1 LLEIVVEDLPADS
14 ISDLAAQLFA
24 KFNQALVENR
34 IPAKKLTSFTTIRR
48 LVVSVEGLPKKQ
60 AAQVV
65 EVFGPPQAVAFQ
77 PDGKQLTPAGFG
89 YCRAHQIAPKRL
101 DVKEVGKKIVTCY
114 IRTDKGRSTREIL
127 IELAPKLLNS
137 LSFNLPMRWGSGE
150 VSFIRPVTSILALL
164 DEKVLPVEFAGVK
177 ARPYTFG
184 HPTLSVIAPTST
196 LRRMAG
202 TALLPTLSPKK
213 IKINSISD
221 YFKTLPKNFVI
232 LDAGER
238 VKRLTEKINSFLPAG
253 ATYSSESLNKIAL
266 TLEYPEA
273 SLSRL
278 DLKNISY
285 PEEAAA
291 IIIKNLKC
299 LPLFCS
305 EKKLL
310 SEFIIIT
317 DGQITE
323 EITKGFLWV
332 LESRLED
339 GRFFWQEDVQV
350 TIPEQLDKLNKV
362 IFQATVGSL
371 ADYSQALEKIAA
383 DFARKLN
390 LEAKEAKI
398 LITAAKVAKVDAAT
412 SMVREFPEVAGIM
425 AASLLKRS
433 GYLPAVSEVV
443 KEHLLPRYSGDR
455 LPENRLSR
463 ILSFSDKMLH
473 LCGLFAAGIE
483 PSGSSDPFGLR
494 RLAQG
499 ALEITWKSDFRISL
513 SGAVDAG
520 LAAWGK
526 GAGVR
531 EKIIGFLSQRIE
543 NGLQAR
549 GFRPDVVAT
558 TLLGEGDSL
567 TTFPARAAAL
577 ADFLRKPGGPEEII
591 TFSRV
596 TNILLQAK
604 AKKFPFGWFQAKLLS
619 EEAEKELFSFWIS
632 KAEEIDDFFT
642 DENYGAALA
651 KISELNP
658 YINRFF
664 DKVMVM
670 TPDETLRNNRLG
682 LLEQIAGALRKIGD
696 LSKIQI

>member
-1 LLEIVVEDLPADS
+1 MDFLLEVVVEDLPAES
-14 ISDLAAQLFA
+14 ISDLAAQLSE
-24 KFNQALVENR
+24 KFNQVLIENR
-34 IPAKKLTSFTTIRR
+34 IPAKKLRSFTTIRR

-60 AAQVV
+60 AAQIV
-65 EVFGPPQAVAFQ
+65 EVSGPPEAVAFQ
-77 PDGKQLTPAGFG
+77 PDGKPTPAGLG
-89 YCRAHQIAPKRL
+89 YCRAHQIAPEDL
-101 DVKEVGKKIVTCY
+101 QVKDDGKKKVTY
-114 IRTDKGRSTREIL
+114 YLRKEKGRSTREIL
-127 IELAPKLLNS
+127 IELTPKLLNS
-137 LSFNLPMRWGSGE
+137 LSFNLPMRWGNGE
-150 VSFIRPVTSILALL
+150 ASFIRPVTSILALL
-164 DEKVLPVEFAGVK
+164 DDKVLSLEFAGVK

-184 HPTLSVIAPTST
+184 HPTLS
-196 LRRMAG
+196 
-202 TALLPTLSPKK
+202 PKK
-213 IKINSISD
+213 IKINSVSD
-221 YFKTLPKNFVI
+221 YFKSSSKNFI
-232 LDAGER
+232 MLDAGER
-238 VKRLTEKINSFLPAG
+238 VKKLTRKIKSFLPAG
-253 ATYSSESLNKIAL
+253 ASYSSESLNKIAL

-273 SLSRL
+273 ALSRL

-291 IIIKNLKC
+291 IIIENLKC
-299 LPLFCS
+299 LPLFGP

-310 SEFIIIT
+310 PEFIIIT
-317 DGQITE
+317 EGRITE
-323 EITKGFLWV
+323 EIIGGFLWV

-339 GRFFWQEDVQV
+339 GRFFWQEDIQV
-350 TIPEQLDKLNKV
+350 TIPEQLAKLNKI
-362 IFQATVGSL
+362 IFQAAVGSL
-371 ADYSQALEKIAA
+371 SDYSQALGKIAA

-390 LEAKEAKI
+390 LEAGEAEI
-398 LITAAKVAKVDAAT
+398 LIAAARVAKVDAAT

-425 AASLLKRS
+425 AASLLEHS

-463 ILSFSDKMLH
+463 ILSFSDKTLH

-499 ALEITWKSDFRISL
+499 VLEIAWKAGFRISL
-513 SGAVDAG
+513 SGAVDSG
-520 LAAWGK
+520 MAAWGK
-526 GAGVR
+526 GEGTR
-531 EKIIGFLSQRIE
+531 EKVIGFLSQRIE

-549 GFRPDVVAT
+549 GFRPDVVAAA
-558 TLLGEGDSL
+558 LSGAGDSV
-567 TTFPARAAAL
+567 TAFPARAAAL
-577 ADFLRKPGGPEEII
+577 TDLLRKPGGPEEIV

-604 AKKFPFGWFQAKLLS
+604 EKKFSFGWFQMELLA

-632 KAEEIDDFFT
+632 KAEEIDDFLT
-642 DENYGAALA
+642 EENYGAALA
-651 KISELNP
+651 EISELNP

-682 LLEQIAGALRKIGD
+682 LLEQIACALRKIGD

>member
-1 LLEIVVEDLPADS
+1 MEVVLEDLPAGS
-14 ISDLAAQLFA
+14 ISDLSEQLSV
-24 KFNQALVENR
+24 KFSQALVEDR
-34 IPAKKLTSFTTIRR
+34 IPAKKVRAFTTIRR
-48 LVVSVEGLPKKQ
+48 LVVSVEGLPKRQ
-60 AAQVV
+60 AARVV
-65 EVFGPPQAVAFQ
+65 EVAGPPAAVAFQ
-77 PDGKQLTPAGFG
+77 PDGKPTPAGLG
-89 YCRAHQIAPKRL
+89 YCRAHKITPEDLKVRE
-101 DVKEVGKKIVTCY
+101 DGKKRVTY
-114 IRTDKGRSTREIL
+114 YLREEKGLSAREIL
-127 IELAPKLLNS
+127 IELTPKLLNA
-137 LSFNLPMRWGSGE
+137 LSFNLSMRWGGGV
-150 VSFIRPVTSILALL
+150 VSFIRPVSSILALL
-164 DEKVLPVEFAGVK
+164 DDKVLPVEFAGVK
-177 ARPYTFG
+177 ARSYTSG
-184 HPTLSVIAPTST
+184 HPI
-196 LRRMAG
+196 
-202 TALLPTLSPKK
+202 LSPKK
-213 IKINSISD
+213 IKISSIPD
-221 YFKTLPKNFVI
+221 YFKSASKNFIV

-238 VKRLTEKINSFLPAG
+238 VKKLTRKIKSFLPTG
-253 ATYSSESLNKIAL
+253 ATYSSESLNKIAV

-273 SLSRL
+273 ILGRL

-291 IIIKNLKC
+291 IIIENLKC
-299 LPLFCS
+299 LPLFGPD
-305 EKKLL
+305 KRLL
-310 SEFIIIT
+310 PEFVIIT
-317 DGQITE
+317 DGRITKEITE
-323 EITKGFLWV
+323 GFLWV

-350 TIPEQLDKLNKV
+350 AVSEQLDKLSKV
-362 IFQATVGSL
+362 IFQSAVGSL
-371 ADYSQALEKIAA
+371 ADYSRALEKVTA

-390 LEAKEAKI
+390 LGAKETEVVSA
-398 LITAAKVAKVDAAT
+398 AAKVAKVDAAT

-433 GYLPAVSEVV
+433 GYPAAVSEVV

-455 LPENRLSR
+455 LSENRLSR
-463 ILSFSDKMLH
+463 VLSFSDKILH

-499 ALEITWKSDFRISL
+499 ALEIAWEADFRISL
-513 SGAVDAG
+513 SGAVNAG

-526 GAGVR
+526 GEGTR
-531 EKIIGFLSQRIE
+531 EKIISFLLQRIE

-549 GFRPDVVAT
+549 GFRPDVVTAA
-558 TLLGEGDSL
+558 LFGEGDNI
-567 TTFPARAAAL
+567 TAFPARASAL
-577 ADFLRKPGGPEEII
+577 TGLLRKPGGPQEVI

-604 AKKFPFGWFQAKLLS
+604 EKKISFGWFQAGLLS

-632 KAEEIDDFFT
+632 REEEIVNLLT
-642 DENYGAALA
+642 GENYGAALA

-682 LLEQIAGALRKIGD
+682 LLEQIASALRKTGD
-696 LSKIQI
+696 LSKIQG

>member
-1 LLEIVVEDLPADS
+1 MDFLLEVVVEDLPAES
-14 ISDLAAQLFA
+14 IPDLAAQLSA
-24 KFNQALVENR
+24 KFNQALIENR
-34 IPAKKLTSFTTIRR
+34 IPAEKLTSFTTIRR
-48 LVVSVEGLPKKQ
+48 LVVFAEGLPKKQ

-65 EVFGPPQAVAFQ
+65 EVSGPPAAAAFQ
-77 PDGKQLTPAGFG
+77 PDGKPAPAGLG
-89 YCRAHQIAPKRL
+89 YCRAHKITPEDLKIK
-101 DVKEVGKKIVTCY
+101 DVGKKKVTY
-114 IRTDKGRSTREIL
+114 YLRKEKGRSTREIL
-127 IELAPKLLNS
+127 IESAPKLLNS

-150 VSFIRPVTSILALL
+150 ASFIRPVTSILALL
-164 DEKVLPVEFAGVK
+164 DDKILPVEFAGVK

-184 HPTLSVIAPTST
+184 HPTLS
-196 LRRMAG
+196 
-202 TALLPTLSPKK
+202 PKK
-213 IKINSISD
+213 IKINSISG
-221 YFKTLPKNFVI
+221 YFKSSSKNFI
-232 LDAGER
+232 MLDAGER
-238 VKRLTEKINSFLPAG
+238 VKKLTRKIKSFLPDG
-253 ATYSSESLNKIAL
+253 ASYSPENLAKIAL

-273 SLSRL
+273 ALSRL

-285 PEEAAA
+285 PEEAVAV
-291 IIIKNLKC
+291 IIENLKC
-299 LPLFCS
+299 LPLFGP
-305 EKKLL
+305 EKKLRP
-310 SEFIIIT
+310 EFIIIT
-317 DGQITE
+317 DGRITGEITE
-323 EITKGFLWV
+323 GFRWV

-339 GRFFWQEDVQV
+339 GRFFWQEDVQAA
-350 TIPEQLDKLNKV
+350 IPEQLAKLNKV
-362 IFQATVGSL
+362 IFQETVGSL
-371 ADYSQALEKIAA
+371 ADYSRALEKIAA

-390 LEAKEAKI
+390 LETNEAEI
-398 LITAAKVAKVDAAT
+398 LTAAAKVAKVDAVT

-425 AASLLKRS
+425 AANLLTRS

-499 ALEITWKSDFRISL
+499 ALEIAWEANLRISL
-513 SGAVDAG
+513 SGAVNAG

-526 GAGVR
+526 GEGTK
-531 EKIIGFLSQRIE
+531 EKITGFLSQRIE
-543 NGLQAR
+543 NGLQSR
-549 GFRPDVVAT
+549 GFRPDVAVAA
-558 TLLGEGDSL
+558 LSGEGDSI
-567 TTFPARAAAL
+567 TAFPARAAAL
-577 ADFLRKPGGPEEII
+577 TGFLRKPGGPAEVI

-604 AKKFPFGWFQAKLLS
+604 EKKFSFGWFQAELLS
-619 EEAEKELFSFWIS
+619 EETEKELFSFWIS
-632 KAEEIDDFFT
+632 KAEEIGDFLT
-642 DENYGAALA
+642 DENYAAALA

-682 LLEQIAGALRKIGD
+682 LLEQIACALRKIGD
-696 LSKIQI
+696 LSRIQI